1 MIEQQFKEAMG
12 RFAGAVTAIT
22 TFANEQPAGLIA
34 TAVCSLSAE
43 PPSVIV
49 CINKTASAHDLI
61 LNNGYFGVSLLA
73 PAHAHVVSRFNT
85 RKGAERFDVEDWA
98 LGNGKAP
105 VLHNAPVGMVCRI
118 GNCFDGF
125 SHTIFVGLIESISLC
140 DPNLNECLLWKGR
153 GLHQAVEYVANR

>member
-12 RFAGAVTAIT
+12 RFAGAINAIT
-22 TFANEQPAGLIA
+22 TFSDTTPAGLIA

-49 CINKTASAHDLI
+49 CVNKTASAHDAI
-61 LNNGYFGVSLLA
+61 LNNGYFGVSLLS
-73 PAHAHVVSRFNT
+73 PSQAHVVSRFNT
-85 RKGAERFDVEDWA
+85 EKGAARFDPEHWD
-98 LGNGKAP
+98 LDNGKAP
-105 VLHNAPVGMVCRI
+105 VLNNAPVGLVCKI

-140 DPNLNECLLWKGR
+140 DPEQNHCLLWKGR
-153 GLHQAVEYVANR
+153 GLHQAVEYTATH

>member
-34 TAVCSLSAE
+34 TAVCSLSCE

-49 CINKTASAHDLI
+49 CVNKTASAHDLI

-73 PAHAHVVSRFNT
+73 PAHATSSAASTVPR
-85 RKGAERFDVEDWA
+85 
-98 LGNGKAP
+98 AP
-105 VLHNAPVGMVCRI
+105 SASNATI
-118 GNCFDGF
+118 G
-125 SHTIFVGLIESISLC
+125 SWITAR
-140 DPNLNECLLWKGR
+140 PR
-153 GLHQAVEYVANR
+153 Y